1 MAPLLPRAFRYEHSV
16 FTSLVHVESATL
28 PAGAATGYSSR
39 QSSNFDLGLIALSS
53 AFGITSCAMSRR
65 SRRRGAP
72 LSPSPVAAGALAH
85 PNLKMFSLVAWRDP
99 SPGTTNLHSLA
110 LLTVCIATMSDGE
123 AEVEA
128 GDQKLFYV
136 DRAKGA
142 RAGCK
147 KCKDKIESG
156 TLRLAKVLPNPFG
169 DGTMKHWFHV
179 PCIFEAFTR
188 QRATTP
194 KITSTEDI
202 GGWVENLSHQDRLE
216 IIAQFP
222 DYVKVE
228 SNPAGGPIKAEP
240 KKRAKKKVDDDDEGS
255 STSATPTPKQA
266 TPKKATPKKA
276 HGELSQMQ
284 TQVSSDDKPSKD
296 DLFREFRRL
305 CADVANES
313 SYLKKT
319 EIIQKMF
326 TKGADGSGF
335 KGDLLLWCR
344 LLLPGVGT
352 VKRVYNLQSKQLIK
366 LFSRLFGADQDEMLE
381 DLEQGDIAE
390 TIKNFFDR
398 SQKLKPAKKSLLT
411 LQDVD
416 NFLERLTMLTKE
428 EDQMAH
434 FKQIAVKC
442 TSNDL
447 KMVIRL
453 IKGDL
458 RINAGAKPI
467 LTAIHEDAYQA
478 FQANQDIEAVVKEA
492 LKHGRSANASSL
504 SPKKKMNIGV
514 NLLTPVLPML
524 AEACKSVEMA
534 MKKCPNG
541 MYSEIKYDGERV
553 QVHKQ
558 GNQFKYFSRSLKPVL
573 PHKVNHFK
581 DHIPKAFPHGKDLI
595 LDAEVLMIDLKDGK
609 PLPFGSLG
617 VHKRNDYADANV
629 CLFVFDCMY
638 LNGESLLDKPIKE
651 RKRILKDNMI
661 EIPNH
666 IVFSEMEEI
675 HEPKE
680 LENMISKVLKQG
692 LEGLVL
698 KDLNSTY
705 EPGKRH
711 WLKVKKDY
719 LFGGKMA
726 DSADLLVL
734 GAWYGSGQKGGMMS
748 IFLMGCRDPEK
759 NVWCTVSK
767 CHTGHDDKTLE
778 RLQTELAPN
787 MQKISKDATKVPKW
801 LKCTKTMVPDF
812 VAIDPELQPVWEITG
827 AEFTQ
832 HDVHTADGISIRFP
846 RCTRIRTDKNWET
859 ATTLPELKTLFE
871 NSKTNFSDHLFGG
884 NCAGDA
890 SNPSSPV
897 PCDDES
903 REAVTPTKSPKIMTV
918 NKSPKG
924 SEKLT
929 PLKASPKGSKQKKK
943 QDSDASPK
951 KNPTL
956 DNFLFR
962 KRAGEDTKTDL
973 GDQGA
978 SSSNIVAPS
987 PKKPKLDFD
996 AQGRKDKYLVDVF
1009 AGVKMELP
1017 KRDIADYETLYRY
1030 FVAYGGVVLHPST
1043 AKEDRTHVLSTPS
1056 TKAKGLSVPLVQVS
1070 WLWDSIKLQKLQDP
1084 INYLVY

>member
-1 MAPLLPRAFRYEHSV
+1 M
-16 FTSLVHVESATL
+16 
-28 PAGAATGYSSR
+28 G
-39 QSSNFDLGLIALSS
+39 
-53 AFGITSCAMSRR
+53 
-65 SRRRGAP
+65 
-72 LSPSPVAAGALAH
+72 
-85 PNLKMFSLVAWRDP
+85 
-99 SPGTTNLHSLA
+99 
-110 LLTVCIATMSDGE
+110 
-123 AEVEA
+123 
-128 GDQKLFYV
+128 
-136 DRAKGA
+136 
-142 RAGCK
+142 
-147 KCKDKIESG
+147 
-156 TLRLAKVLPNPFG
+156 
-169 DGTMKHWFHV
+169 
-179 PCIFEAFTR
+179 
-188 QRATTP
+188 
-194 KITSTEDI
+194 
-202 GGWVENLSHQDRLE
+202 
-216 IIAQFP
+216 
-222 DYVKVE
+222 
-228 SNPAGGPIKAEP
+228 
-240 KKRAKKKVDDDDEGS
+240 
-255 STSATPTPKQA
+255 
-266 TPKKATPKKA
+266 
-276 HGELSQMQ
+276 
-284 TQVSSDDKPSKD
+284 
-296 DLFREFRRL
+296 
-305 CADVANES
+305 
-313 SYLKKT
+313 
-319 EIIQKMF
+319 
-326 TKGADGSGF
+326 GF

-390 TIKNFFDR
+390 TIKIFFDR

-478 FQANQDIEAVVKEA
+478 YQANQDIEAV
-492 LKHGRSANASSL
+492 
-504 SPKKKMNIGV
+504 
-514 NLLTPVLPML
+514 

-903 REAVTPTKSPKIMTV
+903 R
-918 NKSPKG
+918 
-924 SEKLT
+924 
-929 PLKASPKGSKQKKK
+929 
-943 QDSDASPK
+943 ASPK

-962 KRAGEDTKTDL
+962 KRAGEDTITDL

-987 PKKPKLDFD
+987 PKKPKQDFD
-996 AQGRKDKYLVDVF
+996 AQGRKDKALNPHNWLPQGPPPQIGEFAMQRLNWMRTVRRHAERMDKCAESALWCEWFATRAQKKRKMAADRSCFEAFEMMKEFLYSHQLGECALVVDAWCRWHDGLYQCTAV
-1009 AGVKMELP
+1009 AGNQIFSIHDCFDQLP
-1017 KRDIADYETLYRY
+1017 
-1030 FVAYGGVVLHPST
+1030 
-1043 AKEDRTHVLSTPS
+1043 
-1056 TKAKGLSVPLVQVS
+1056 
-1070 WLWDSIKLQKLQDP
+1070 
-1084 INYLVY
+1084 